1 MQTYYE
7 KVLNGMQ
14 RPILLVAVTI
24 VALLSASG
32 VAMGVTSTEGR
43 NEGHSAKVA
52 ASDGLTRAASSDVSA
67 AAKRKNFTKSSTK
80 PQSGVT
86 LSPNNAAGARITAAD
101 NPYSFSNTRKIAS
114 LKRVTIKATIF
125 DGNTG
130 SGDSDENDLFLQ
142 LDQINTGIALNGFR
156 GNVTDT
162 QIIRGNPNHRSAL
175 KEALKRDGQL
185 AARIIDADPNDPN
198 SLAIPS
204 TFETTLRIKG
214 TLTR

>member
-14 RPILLVAVTI
+14 RPILLVAVTM

-43 NEGHSAKVA
+43 NEGHSPKVA
-52 ASDGLTRAASSDVSA
+52 ASDGLTRAASSDVSV

-114 LKRVTIKATIF
+114 LKRVTITATIF

-142 LDQINTGIALNGFR
+142 LDNINTGIALNGFR

-162 QIIRGNPNHRSAL
+162 RTINGIPNHRRAL
-175 KEALKRDGQL
+175 KAALKADGQL